1 MYRGVVLY
9 PLNGVSMG
17 YCFDDAHTPTTKKRQ
32 YFSMLGTRGIWQ
44 DGWKAAALHAPISG
58 KGHFDEDQWELY
70 HVDSDRAEARNV
82 AEQNPAKLQELIEAW
97 FEEADANFVLPLDDR
112 PAAEIL
118 NDVRP
123 QGEPPR
129 SRYIYYPETSPVPE
143 STAGNIRGRSYKI
156 LADVEVTPD
165 SEGVIFAHGSRF
177 GGHTLFI
184 KERKLHYVYN
194 FLGIKP
200 EQTFVSPEL
209 QPGQLTLGVEF
220 VREGAGDHGE
230 SLGTAKLYVG
240 DQVVA
245 EGPMRAQ
252 IGPFTLCGDG
262 LCVGFDSADPVS
274 RDYPP
279 GFAFTGGTI
288 LGVGVDVSEEQYL
301 DLEKEA
307 AAAFARD

>member
-1 MYRGVVLY
+1 M
-9 PLNGVSMG
+9 
-17 YCFDDAHTPTTKKRQ
+17 
-32 YFSMLGTRGIWQ
+32 
-44 DGWKAAALHAPISG
+44 
-58 KGHFDEDQWELY
+58 
-70 HVDSDRAEARNV
+70 

-143 STAGNIRGRSYKI
+143 STAVNIRGRSYKI